1 MRAAARHVLPDDR
14 HALRLRVAR
23 RGADLT
29 GLDALSASQRE
40 QLMRAPRPR
49 VALPV
54 FRESA
59 SRRLPLAG
67 NVRAV
72 DRSDRPIYVVWELT
86 LKCDLACRHCGSR
99 AGAPRSDE
107 LALDEALDVVR

>member
-1 MRAAARHVLPDDR
+1 MTDLDPLSPLDR
-14 HALRLRVAR
+14 ERLMQTA
-23 RGADLT
+23 
-29 GLDALSASQRE
+29 
-40 QLMRAPRPR
+40 RPR

-67 NVRAV
+67 SARAI
-72 DRSDRPIYVVWELT
+72 DRSDRPIYVVWE

-99 AGAPRSDE
+99 AGAW
-107 LALDEALDVVR
+107 